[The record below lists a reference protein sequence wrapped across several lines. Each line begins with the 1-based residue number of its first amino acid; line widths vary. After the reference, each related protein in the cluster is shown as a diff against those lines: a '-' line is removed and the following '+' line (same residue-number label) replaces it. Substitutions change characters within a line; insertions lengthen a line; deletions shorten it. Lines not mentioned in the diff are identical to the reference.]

1 MRVPVALALAFLCGG
16 GVSLQAF
23 VNGLLGTTLG
33 SAEMA
38 AVVSNAVGLLAL
50 LVLGFGSGAL
60 ARAWRRVRAGGPG
73 RAWHYAGSAVGSL
86 FVMVAAIAAPKVGI
100 ALLTVALVC
109 GQTVGSLVAD
119 AFGISP
125 ARRRALTVPRVLG
138 VLIALVAVGIGA
150 LGAEANL
157 DLGILAVAVG
167 AGVGLAVGQAALGQ
181 LTETTGEPLAAAN
194 AGFALGAVFT
204 VVAAALLGGL
214 SSPNGWSAPSEQWV
228 IGGLA
233 GAAVVVA
240 LGPLVI
246 ALGVLRL
253 TLALVAGQSV
263 GALVLDVAAPAAGR
277 DITVRIVAGVA
288 LTFVA
293 VVVSGSTR
301 RALPPSAPVAP
312 RGSP

>member
-1 MRVPVALALAFLCGG
+1 MRVPVALALAFLCGA

-23 VNGLLGTTLG
+23 VNGRLGTTLG

-38 AVVSNAVGLLAL
+38 AVVSNVVGLLAL

-60 ARAWRRVRAGGPG
+60 ARAWRRVRARGPG

-86 FVMVAAIAAPKVGI
+86 FIMVAAIAAPKVGI

-138 VLIALVAVGIGA
+138 VMIALVAVGIGA
-150 LGAEANL
+150 LDAEANL
-157 DLGILAVAVG
+157 DLGILAVAAG

-181 LTETTGEPLAAAN
+181 LTETTGEPLAAAT
-194 AGFALGAVFT
+194 AGFTLGAVFT

-214 SSPNGWSAPSEQWV
+214 SSPNGWSAPAEQWV

-263 GALVLDVAAPAAGR
+263 GALVLDVLAPVAGR

-301 RALPPSAPVAP
+301 RALPPSAPVA